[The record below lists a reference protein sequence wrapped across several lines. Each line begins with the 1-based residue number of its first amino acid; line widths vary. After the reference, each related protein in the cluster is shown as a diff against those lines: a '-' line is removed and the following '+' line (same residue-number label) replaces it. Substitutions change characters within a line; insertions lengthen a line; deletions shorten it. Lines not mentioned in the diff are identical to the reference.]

1 MADNKKQF
9 LMPLPLSIHQITP
22 AILSRISKLIEL
34 CRQFSFALNADI
46 CVMKNIKKIQL
57 GHNGPFVSGLGL
69 GCMRMSSIWGGP
81 TPDESESI
89 LTIKQALDSGIDFLN
104 TGDFYGAG
112 HNEMLIGK
120 AIRGRR
126 DEAFISVKFG
136 AIFHNGQWLGMDL
149 RPNSI
154 KNFINYSL
162 TRLGIDTIDLY
173 QPSRMD
179 DSVPVEDIIGTVADL
194 VKEGK
199 VRHIGVSE
207 INAEQLRKANAV
219 YPISALEIGYSLAD
233 RQIENELLP
242 AARELGIAVVAFA
255 NTAEGLLTGEM
266 SAPLSDDD
274 YRNHFSRFQNE
285 NLVHNLE
292 KVELLK
298 QLASSKGFTPTQLAI
313 AWVKQ
318 QGDKIIPLV
327 SMSKRS
333 RLPEN
338 IEAMEIEFT
347 ADEMSALNTTFA
359 TGAIKG
365 GTYLA
370 R

>member
-1 MADNKKQF
+1 
-9 LMPLPLSIHQITP
+9 
-22 AILSRISKLIEL
+22 
-34 CRQFSFALNADI
+34 
-46 CVMKNIKKIQL
+46 MKNIKQIQL
-57 GHNGPFVSGLGL
+57 GHDGPLVSSLGL

-81 TPDESESI
+81 TPDESESMA
-89 LTIKQALDSGIDFLN
+89 TINQALDFGINFLN

-126 DEAFISVKFG
+126 DDAFISVKFG
-136 AIFHNGQWLGMDL
+136 AIFHNGQWIGLDL
-149 RPNSI
+149 KPNSI

-179 DSVPVEDIIGTVADL
+179 NSVPVEEIIGTVADL

-207 INAEQLRKANAV
+207 ITAEQLQKAHAV

-233 RQIENELLP
+233 RQIEDQLLP
-242 AARELGIAVVAFA
+242 AARALGIAVVAFA

-266 SAPLSDDD
+266 TAPLSDND
-274 YRNHFSRFQNE
+274 YRNHFSRFQHE

-292 KVELLK
+292 KVALLK
-298 QLASSKGFTPTQLAI
+298 QLASEKGCTPTQLAI

-318 QGDKIIPLV
+318 QGDQIIPLV

-338 IEAMEIEFT
+338 IAATEIKFT
-347 ADEMSALNTTFA
+347 TAEMSALNTTFA
-359 TGAIKG
+359 IGAIKG